1 MLQKMKMVI
10 CRVPRCRYWADKNS
24 HVITIVTS
32 YSYWQH
38 IQNSVISNSRS
49 IFKNLSNTKHDETY
63 WEPLYSQNSLF
74 KHFQAHSAIFSDV
87 QTYWG
92 TLRYTE
98 VYSGIIEP
106 PLPFFEKNYPDF
118 RKKSLDCVHLW
129 VKFSIQNVVLGISW
143 RKNSNVS
150 LWAFFFLR
158 F

>member
-1 MLQKMKMVI
+1 MMRHIENL
-10 CRVPRCRYWADKNS
+10 C
-24 HVITIVTS
+24 IVRTV
-32 YSYWQH
+32 YSSIFRH
-38 IQNSVISNSRS
+38 IQQYSVM
-49 IFKNLSNTKHDETY
+49 
-63 WEPLYSQNSLF
+63 
-74 KHFQAHSAIFSDV
+74 
-87 QTYWG
+87 G